1 MNSSNFSRNNKAV
14 EKELEILKL
23 ILTKYDELE
32 QRIRKLEIKVEQ
44 YEGF

>member
-1 MNSSNFSRNNKAV
+1 MNSFDFPKANKAV
-14 EKELEILKL
+14 EKELEIFKL

-32 QRIRKLEIKVEQ
+32 QRIQKLESKMEQ